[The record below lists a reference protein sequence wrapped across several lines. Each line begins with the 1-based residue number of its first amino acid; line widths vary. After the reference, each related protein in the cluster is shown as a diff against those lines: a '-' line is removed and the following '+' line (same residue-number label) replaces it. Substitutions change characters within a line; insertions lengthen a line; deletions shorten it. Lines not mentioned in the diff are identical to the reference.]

1 MSDFS
6 IPGVPGTSKYD
17 TDKMVEELMKVERR
31 GLDRIENELET
42 VELEKDAWQGVNR
55 GLAEV
60 RNIARSLYSFENPF
74 NERVSQSSNESV
86 LTATASRQAAMEST
100 DVLVKSL
107 AGRDRF
113 LSAELSEDFEVP
125 AGGYTF
131 QVGDDRVSLTYHGGE
146 LRDFAEEL
154 NNRSKDLIRARVVKS
169 SDTAQVLLI
178 ESMKPGKANTLEFQ
192 NDALALGLSAGILS
206 ESNSSSIRVAME
218 RDSFTRLGKPLT
230 EDVISFEENA
240 AILSTEG
247 EAKIQLSPSV
257 PSDENL
263 RLRISFEVKTFPYD
277 YTPPEPPPGP
287 ATPDPGDISYEGID
301 IQNEPSA
308 VLEPEWSPPPPPE
321 KRDNLNVFYLQGTS
335 AGSRTTVA
343 LPPIRETTG
352 EQTIEVGLQEYI
364 DVLSSI
370 EIKNANTHREI
381 RLQEVVIFDPDARGD
396 YTPVNP
402 IETASDALV
411 ELDGIEARR
420 SSNTIDDLL
429 PGVVLNLH
437 KPSDSPVEIS
447 IEPDKELIK
456 NTIIE
461 FVGYYDELIADLN
474 ILTGRSED
482 IVDEITYLTDEQ
494 REDALGML
502 GLLQGDITLMQL
514 KSRLQTIVMNPYET
528 SAGRGLALLDQ
539 IGISTN
545 AVGSRTG
552 SLNRSR
558 LRGYLEIDEEALDQ
572 AIQSNLPAVKELF
585 GRDTDADLVVD
596 SGVAFELDSYI
607 RPYVETGGLIST
619 RIDTIDGRIAR
630 TSNRIETEQEKL
642 DRKEQEYRRQFATM
656 EASLNS
662 LEQSSQ
668 QIENFN
674 RENQA
679 D

>member
-1 MSDFS
+1 M
-6 IPGVPGTSKYD
+6 
-17 TDKMVEELMKVERR
+17 
-31 GLDRIENELET
+31 
-42 VELEKDAWQGVNR
+42 
-55 GLAEV
+55 
-60 RNIARSLYSFENPF
+60 
-74 NERVSQSSNESV
+74 
-86 LTATASRQAAMEST
+86 
-100 DVLVKSL
+100 
-107 AGRDRF
+107 
-113 LSAELSEDFEVP
+113 
-125 AGGYTF
+125 
-131 QVGDDRVSLTYHGGE
+131 
-146 LRDFAEEL
+146 
-154 NNRSKDLIRARVVKS
+154 
-169 SDTAQVLLI
+169 
-178 ESMKPGKANTLEFQ
+178 
-192 NDALALGLSAGILS
+192 
-206 ESNSSSIRVAME
+206 
-218 RDSFTRLGKPLT
+218 
-230 EDVISFEENA
+230 
-240 AILSTEG
+240 
-247 EAKIQLSPSV
+247 
-257 PSDENL
+257 
-263 RLRISFEVKTFPYD
+263 
-277 YTPPEPPPGP
+277 
-287 ATPDPGDISYEGID
+287 
-301 IQNEPSA
+301 
-308 VLEPEWSPPPPPE
+308 
-321 KRDNLNVFYLQGTS
+321 
-335 AGSRTTVA
+335 
-343 LPPIRETTG
+343 
-352 EQTIEVGLQEYI
+352 QEYI